1 MTTSTP
7 RRALLLGLGG
17 MLWPLPPLLR
27 AAGFEVDVLA
37 LPSPHFRHR
46 LGLRTVR
53 RQPDRRS
60 LLVAAA
66 ELDRRNAYNWIIVGD
81 DDTLI
86 ALRDHPDLTLAQ
98 KERLAPVVTAEH
110 LGHLGSKVAQAAEID
125 RAGVPVPAHIV
136 VNHVAEAVDAAE
148 QLGWPAFL
156 KADAG
161 SGGRGV
167 ARCSDAEELRQQWRR
182 LIGDSA
188 GASGQ
193 RPAGGKA
200 IVQQAIEGTMLDLSG
215 FFFDGQLVHF
225 TNALGNQMP
234 GRIGMSTVRRYRPT
248 ASGDPLL
255 TAELQAIGQT
265 MGIDGFANIS
275 AIEAPDGTRWYFEV
289 DLRPTIWAPYGAE
302 FGDDPALRLRAWF
315 DDGTALASMS
325 PELSGQPRQGRD
337 IACFTRQTRLDLARN
352 RQRVLGDVPWRN
364 PDGVLLLAKS
374 LIVGGDL

>member
-1 MTTSTP
+1 
-7 RRALLLGLGG
+7 

-66 ELDRRNAYNWIIVGD
+66 ELDRRNAYDWIIVGD

-86 ALRDHPDLTLAQ
+86 ALRDHPHLTEAE
-98 KERLAPVVTAEH
+98 KARLAPVVSAEH
-110 LGHLGSKVAQAAEID
+110 LGHLGSKAAQAAELE
-125 RAGVPVPAHIV
+125 RAGVPVPGHIV
-136 VNHVAEAVDAAE
+136 VSDLAEAVEAAQ
-148 QLGWPAFL
+148 QLGWPVFL

-167 ARCSDAEELRQQWRR
+167 AKCSSPMELRQQWDLLIRSPALADRR
-182 LIGDSA
+182 RDGSVAALV
-188 GASGQ
+188 Q
-193 RPAGGKA
+193 RA
-200 IVQQAIEGTMLDLSG
+200 VEGTMLDLSG
-215 FFFDGQLVHF
+215 VFFEGQLIHF
-225 TNALGNQMP
+225 TNALGNEMP
-234 GRIGMSTVRRYRPT
+234 GRIGMSTVRHYRPSL
-248 ASGDPLL
+248 SGNPDV
-255 TAELQAIGQT
+255 TAELRAVGQT

-275 AIEAPDGTRWYFEV
+275 AIEARDGTRWYFEV

-302 FGDDPALRLRAWF
+302 FGDDPVPRLQAWF
-315 DDGTALASMS
+315 DDGTTLATTSQGIG
-325 PELSGQPRQGRD
+325 GQPWRARD
-337 IACFTRQTRLDLARN
+337 VACFTRHTRRDLARN

-374 LIVGGDL
+374 LILGGDL